1 MFLPLS
7 LFFSM
12 GYSYVLCNYLEV
24 LDIFDWMADGTLT
37 NWSKLLED
45 EEGLLPEGSW
55 CTTGIE
61 NKFDKNSNIFWYN
74 SSKIINNFL
83 CNIA

>member
-1 MFLPLS
+1 
-7 LFFSM
+7 M

-37 NWSKLLED
+37 NGNWSKLLED

-61 NKFDKNSNIFWYN
+61 I
-74 SSKIINNFL
+74 KI
-83 CNIA
+83 